1 MKIMRSL
8 AAASML
14 LMLTAVD
21 AQDRGKETQ
30 PPARGAG
37 AQPVQS
43 SDRAAAAAAAGRE
56 RKVGPEGEASAKSL
70 AEAYTR
76 ALYLNEKE
84 FNRVKDAFLESEK
97 DLIAARAKLAIAQQE
112 IDALLKKHIN
122 TVDATFNEEQRNKL
136 RKVRGAGEWD
146 DYLDPCGCKA
156 GHKGE
161 AKPGISARPSATGAG
176 GATPQRQAPNNK
188 LEQVPNKR

>member
-1 MKIMRSL
+1 MKMMRSL
-8 AAASML
+8 AFAGMF
-14 LMLTAVD
+14 LMFTAVD
-21 AQDRGKETQ
+21 AQDRGKEAQ

-37 AQPVQS
+37 VQPVQS
-43 SDRAAAAAAAGRE
+43 SDRAAAAAAGRE

-84 FNRVKDAFLESEK
+84 YNRVKDAFLESEK
-97 DLIAARAKLAIAQQE
+97 DLIAARAKLAMAQQE
-112 IDALLKKHIN
+112 IDALLKKHIT
-122 TVDATFNEEQRNKL
+122 TVDATFTEEQRNKL

-146 DYLDPCGCKA
+146 EYLDPCGCKA

-176 GATPQRQAPNNK
+176 GATPQRQVPSDK
-188 LEQVPNKR
+188 LEQMPNRR